1 MSWFDFAIITAS
13 VAITMLACRVIP
25 VFALKGRTLPSN
37 AVRLLNLIPPAAFA
51 ALVANDLIVLDSWA
65 TGPWPAMIPW
75 VSAALVFVGRLQD
88 EVACL
93 VHRRGRRLLRVA
105 HAPLITPI

>member
-1 MSWFDFAIITAS
+1 MSWADFAIIVVS
-13 VAITMLACRVIP
+13 VALTMLACRVIP
-25 VFALKGRTLPSN
+25 VFALKGRTLPAN

-75 VSAALVFVGRLQD
+75 ISAALVFVVGYKTKSLVWCI
-88 EVACL
+88 VAG
-93 VHRRGRRLLRVA
+93 VASYA
-105 HAPLITPI
+105 HAHMR

>member
-13 VAITMLACRVIP
+13 VALTMLACRVIP

-37 AVRLLNLIPPAAFA
+37 AVRLLNLIPPAA
-51 ALVANDLIVLDSWA
+51 LVANDLIVLDSWA

-75 VSAALVFVGRLQD
+75 ISAALVFVVGYKTKSLVWCI
-88 EVACL
+88 VAG
-93 VHRRGRRLLRVA
+93 VASYALLM
-105 HAPLITPI
+105 LL

>member
-1 MSWFDFAIITAS
+1 MRWFECAIITDSDAL
-13 VAITMLACRVIP
+13 TWLACRVIP

-75 VSAALVFVGRLQD
+75 ISAALVFVVGYKTKSLVWCI
-88 EVACL
+88 VAG
-93 VHRRGRRLLRVA
+93 VASYALLM
-105 HAPLITPI
+105 LI